1 MIGKLSLGR
10 AWSTARLLSLVLT
23 LLLISGWTMA
33 SPTPVLLEQPA
44 MHSAKAPRAVLLAVT
59 RAGERLV
66 AVGERGIVLLSDD
79 SGKHWRQASVPV
91 SVSLTAVQFVDAEQG
106 WAVGHMG
113 VVLHS
118 SDGGETWVKQ
128 LDGIAVAQQVL
139 VLARQGHDARQLK
152 DAERLVADGPD
163 KPFLDLYFSDP
174 RNGFVVGAYGLILRT
189 QDGGKHWQPWMQQVD
204 NPEGLNLYGIRAA
217 GNALFI
223 VGERGLLLRSNDGG
237 ARFQSLDSP
246 YPGSFFGLQGSAN
259 GELLAFGLRGN
270 AYWSGD
276 QGGSWRRMDTGL
288 ETALSAA
295 TRLGDGASILAS
307 QGGDLLLSPGR
318 GARFR
323 PLATP
328 AGTSIA
334 GLVAAPDGS
343 LICVGLGGLTR
354 LNPDLSSAQ
363 R

>member
-1 MIGKLSLGR
+1 MIGKFSLGR
-10 AWSTARLLSLVLT
+10 ALSTARSLSVVLT
-23 LLLISGWTMA
+23 LLLIAGWTMA
-33 SPTPVLLEQPA
+33 SPSLVLLDQPA
-44 MHSAKAPRAVLLAVT
+44 MRSAKAPRAVLLAVT

-79 SGKHWRQASVPV
+79 SGASWRQAVVPV
-91 SVSLTAVQFVDAEQG
+91 SVSLTAVQFVDAQQG

-118 SDGGETWVKQ
+118 SDGGETWVRQ
-128 LDGIAVAQQVL
+128 MDGIEVARQAL
-139 VLARQGHDARQLK
+139 SLARQRQDAQQMK

-174 RNGFVVGAYGLILRT
+174 RNGYVVGAYGLILRT
-189 QDGGKHWQPWMQQVD
+189 RDGGQNWQPWMHQVD

-217 GNALFI
+217 GSALFI
-223 VGERGLLLRSNDGG
+223 VGERGLLLRSNDDG
-237 ARFQSLDSP
+237 ARFQALDSP
-246 YPGSFFGLQGSAN
+246 YPGSFFGLQGGAN

-270 AYWSGD
+270 AYWSTD
-276 QGGSWRRMDTGL
+276 QGSNWRRMETGL

-318 GARFR
+318 GSRFR
-323 PLATP
+323 PLAT
-328 AGTSIA
+328 ATGTSIA
-334 GLVAAPDGS
+334 GLAVAPDGS
-343 LICVGLGGLTR
+343 LICVGLGGVSR
-354 LNPDLSSAQ
+354 LEPDLSSTQ